1 MVVRE
6 INNIRFAVEPA
17 YPNKILLNDETYNL
31 MNQPD
36 CVMLDDLSDFIE
48 SRSESALPL
57 SLHWHMTTRCNF
69 SCPFCYIRD
78 NSHVEGYSYDEVAPI
93 IDSMVE
99 SGLLK
104 ATLSGGECLLVK
116 DFTRIYR
123 HFKENGVFVSIYTNG
138 SLINKELLD
147 LFKELPPFSVEI
159 TFYDCDF
166 SSAPFVNAELLISN
180 GINVIGKF
188 TITNQNIDMFEKI
201 DSWCKSRNVEIK
213 IETDL
218 FNGSNAEDIS
228 NFLVSEEQLQIFDT
242 KRFSEYFHNTENSS
256 NPKIGFYCHAA
267 KTCIHLSPELELS
280 LCYKMNNS
288 WSLKDQPFEDAY
300 KALQSHIDSLKNE
313 CLIGCQGC
321 KAAFLCKMCLAVAE
335 KRIDQDK
342 VSYHVPDGYCEKIQD
357 RFNAALKK
365 SEAII

>member
-48 SRSESALPL
+48 SHSESALPL

-78 NSHVEGYSYDEVAPI
+78 NSHVESYSYDEVAPV

-99 SGLLK
+99 NGLLK

-116 DFTRIYR
+116 DFTKIYR

-201 DSWCKSRNVEIK
+201 DSWCKSRNIEIK

-218 FNGSNAEDIS
+218 FNGSNTEDIS
-228 NFLVSEEQLQIFDT
+228 NFLVSEEQLQIFDA
-242 KRFSEYFHNTENSS
+242 KRFSEYFHNTNKL
-256 NPKIGFYCHAA
+256 NKPKIGFYCHAA

-288 WSLKDQPFEDAY
+288 WSLKKLCFKDAY
-300 KALQSHIDSLKNE
+300 EALQVYIDSLKNE
-313 CLIGCQGC
+313 CLVGC
-321 KAAFLCKMCLAVAE
+321 KGCEAAFMCKMCLAVAE
-335 KRIDQDK
+335 QHSTVNG
-342 VSYHVPDGYCEKIQD
+342 VSFHVPEGYCNTIKS
-357 RFNAALKK
+357 RYNAALKK
-365 SEAII
+365 